1 MPDRASPKSRLLP
14 ALAALVGVV
23 ATAYLGNWQLQRAA
37 YKLDLQQRLDLAQG
51 QAPVKLPAESVA
63 PDTLVY
69 RRVEA
74 HGEFRPELTI
84 LVDNRVQAG
93 VVGYEVITPLRL
105 PPGDLHVL
113 VNRGWVK
120 APRTR
125 QELPAIV
132 TPGGPV
138 RVEGIALPPSRRYV
152 ELSSQTVSGKVW
164 QNLDVERYVQIH
176 SIALQ
181 LLVLQQSNDV
191 GDGLERAWQRP
202 DTGVDRHR
210 AYALQWFSTSA
221 LIAVAYL
228 VFHARAK
235 KTPRRAA

>member
-1 MPDRASPKSRLLP
+1 MPDRAAPKSRLLP
-14 ALAALVGVV
+14 ALAAVAGVV

-51 QAPVKLPAESVA
+51 QAPVELPAEPVA

-74 HGEFRPELTI
+74 DGEFRPELTI
-84 LVDNRVQAG
+84 LVDNRVQGG

-105 PPGDLHVL
+105 TPGDLHVL

-125 QELPAIV
+125 QELPAV
-132 TPGGPV
+132 ATPHGPV

-164 QNLDVERYVQIH
+164 QNLDVERYVQIY

-181 LLVLQQSNDV
+181 PLVLQQSNDAR
-191 GDGLERAWQRP
+191 DGLERAWQRP

-210 AYALQWFSTSA
+210 AYALQWFATSA

-228 VFHARAK
+228 VFHVRAK
-235 KTPRRAA
+235 RTPRRAA